1 MSAFGWLA
9 REALADALRRRIAA
23 AVAVAALASVAMLD
37 SCTSCAP
44 SVTVDGEVRELT
56 ELAGAAGLGTFV
68 MLGLWVIALAG
79 VLASDHLRATLEDG
93 SALLSLARPVSRDS
107 FALARLAGVLGLTL
121 GAGAVVLGAATGLL
135 SARSG
140 LAVLPAVWAGF
151 ACALGCVVMAA
162 LAMAASLVLP
172 RAATLLL
179 VLGGVWLTALAN
191 GLGSFTQLGGWLG
204 WIDRVGPPLGSSMAL
219 ALSPWLEAGGAQI
232 AGDPA
237 QVSGRLVAWA
247 IGAVLVLMGGFRGV
261 EVKG

>member
-1 MSAFGWLA
+1 MSAFGSLA

-44 SVTVDGEVRELT
+44 SVTVNGEMRELS

-79 VLASDHLRATLEDG
+79 VLASDHLRTTLEDG
-93 SALLSLARPVSRDS
+93 SAVLSLARPVSRDS

-121 GAGAVVLGAATGLL
+121 GAGLIVLGAATALL

-140 LAVLPAVWAGF
+140 LAVPPAVWAGA
-151 ACALGCVVMAA
+151 ACALGCIVMAA

-179 VLGGVWLTALAN
+179 VLGGVWLIALAN
-191 GLGSFTQLGGWLG
+191 GLGAFTPLGGWLG

-219 ALSPWLEAGGAQI
+219 ALSPWLEGGQI
-232 AGDPA
+232 AGDAA
-237 QVSGRLVAWA
+237 QVGGRLAAWA
-247 IGAVLVLMGGFRGV
+247 IGAVLVLVGGFRRV
-261 EVKG
+261 ELKG